1 MIRYAL
7 ICDERHAFD
16 GWFRDSAAFDAQAAA
31 GLVSCPSCQSKR
43 VDKQIM
49 APGVARADRTASA
62 PVASACPEASEA
74 TPMALLDDK
83 SRELRAMIAALREH
97 VTKTADYVGPRFAQE
112 ARRMHEG
119 EAEAR
124 SIYGEATAEEARAL
138 AEDGIAALP
147 LPIMPGER
155 N

>member
-7 ICDERHAFD
+7 ICDRQHAFD
-16 GWFRDSAAFDAQAAA
+16 GWFRDSAAFDGQVAN
-31 GLVSCPSCQSKR
+31 GLVTCPCCQSVA

-49 APGVARADRTASA
+49 APGVARADRIASA
-62 PVASACPEASEA
+62 PSCAPATTDT
-74 TPMALLDDK
+74 TPMALMDDK
-83 SRELRAMIAALREH
+83 TRELRAMITALRAH

-112 ARRMHEG
+112 ARRIHDG
-119 EAEAR
+119 EVENR
-124 SIYGEATAEEARAL
+124 SIYGEATSEEARAL

-147 LPIMPGER
+147 LPIVPGER